1 MFTPYINY
9 RRAQKKGA
17 RKERAV
23 ERIEDRSMSRNGIAT
38 ATVINLRG
46 LRVINEWISRDWFG
60 GAGTD
65 VSMAQIHPRKQRRF
79 IYTRYA
85 V

>member
-1 MFTPYINY
+1 MFTPHINY
-9 RRAQKKGA
+9 RTTQKKVRG
-17 RKERAV
+17 KNERFS
-23 ERIEDRSMSRNGIAT
+23 IEDRSMSRNGIVA

-46 LRVINEWISRDWFG
+46 LRVINEWINRDWFG

-65 VSMAQIHPRKQRRF
+65 VSMAQIRPRKQRRF